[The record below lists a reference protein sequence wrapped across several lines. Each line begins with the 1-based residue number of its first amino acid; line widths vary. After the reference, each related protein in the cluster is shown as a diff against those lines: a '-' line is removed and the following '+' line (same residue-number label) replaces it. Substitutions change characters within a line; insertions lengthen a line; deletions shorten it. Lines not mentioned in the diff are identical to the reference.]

1 MVPQPSPALL
11 SNNYRFQGYQ
21 YTITTPN
28 GTSTTTTFTTAA
40 DPTSDQYIAFTPT
53 QTGTYTFTFNYPGQV
68 YGAKDALYPNGDG
81 YQLSALEGDT
91 YEPSNATTTL
101 TVQQTSI
108 PAAVGSSP
116 LPTAFW
122 TRPIYGEN
130 SQWYTISS
138 NWLGSGSAG
147 YSNSI
152 TGGMQLFHPDGAGSL
167 ASHIMWTK
175 PLTSG
180 GVVGGS
186 FGTTSQQTT
195 TFDPNTNGV
204 GYFEGSAYEERF
216 GNPIIVDG
224 YLYYNEPIGFTGPN
238 VGPLVCLNLET
249 GQTVWTIPSTPTTT
263 TESAANGMSNTN
275 PSGPQISFAY
285 VYNLWDGDEHGTF
298 PPILFTAGFG
308 TAYDAYTGVELF
320 NVTGVPSG
328 TAAAG
333 PSGEQ
338 LKYIMTNTGTTAN
351 PQWYLSEW
359 NSSKLWQYDINPYN
373 SAGSNP
379 PSIINATN
387 GALAIAEVAGTFPL
401 PINGETAYVPGGA
414 NSTASGS
421 TVAGGTTIS
430 VPYGSSWTVNA
441 NVPINGISGFQ
452 NSQQYPSLTTYD
464 WNISIPW
471 HNTMT
476 LTPAIVAVSYN
487 DIMLCRN
494 GSLPVGFANTQTPS
508 LTSQNPYT
516 YFAVDVNTSHSTF
529 GQVLWSQTYTPPPGN
544 LTFNQ
549 GGVDLQYRCLH
560 SFYLGTF
567 QLVRIQSD
575 KRQLAMD
582 NSKSR
587 NLRFL
592 WKPSIASFSR

>member
-1 MVPQPSPALL
+1 MVPQPCAVLL

-108 PAAVGSSP
+108 PAAVGSYP

-204 GYFEGSAYEERF
+204 GYFEGSAYEKRI

-224 YLYYNEPIGFTGPN
+224 YLYYNEPIGFTAQM
-238 VGPLVCLNLET
+238 LNL
-249 GQTVWTIPSTPTTT
+249 
-263 TESAANGMSNTN
+263 
-275 PSGPQISFAY
+275 
-285 VYNLWDGDEHGTF
+285 
-298 PPILFTAGFG
+298 
-308 TAYDAYTGVELF
+308 
-320 NVTGVPSG
+320 
-328 TAAAG
+328 
-333 PSGEQ
+333 
-338 LKYIMTNTGTTAN
+338 
-351 PQWYLSEW
+351 
-359 NSSKLWQYDINPYN
+359 
-373 SAGSNP
+373 
-379 PSIINATN
+379 
-387 GALAIAEVAGTFPL
+387 
-401 PINGETAYVPGGA
+401 
-414 NSTASGS
+414 
-421 TVAGGTTIS
+421 
-430 VPYGSSWTVNA
+430 
-441 NVPINGISGFQ
+441 
-452 NSQQYPSLTTYD
+452 
-464 WNISIPW
+464 
-471 HNTMT
+471 
-476 LTPAIVAVSYN
+476 
-487 DIMLCRN
+487 LC
-494 GSLPVGFANTQTPS
+494 A
-508 LTSQNPYT
+508 
-516 YFAVDVNTSHSTF
+516 
-529 GQVLWSQTYTPPPGN
+529 
-544 LTFNQ
+544 
-549 GGVDLQYRCLH
+549 
-560 SFYLGTF
+560 
-567 QLVRIQSD
+567 
-575 KRQLAMD
+575 
-582 NSKSR
+582 
-587 NLRFL
+587 
-592 WKPSIASFSR
+592 